1 MAINYNKHNWA
12 YGEEITPDKL
22 NNVEN
27 GVKTNADAINE
38 VNNNLQRFYFDGNKA
53 LLGIT
58 NDTTLNQLIDDKML
72 PQWSKL
78 VLWINDETEIGR
90 EVQKALYTSYAVKLY
105 GYLTVVRNGD
115 VIKLYFEDYEST
127 KIYVNSYSTINNL
140 GWYREWTLK

>member
-1 MAINYNKHNWA
+1 MSDYEPKTWK
-12 YGEEITPDKL
+12 YGDEFTPDSM
-22 NNVEN
+22 NHIEQ
-27 GVKTNADAINE
+27 GIKTNADAIKE
-38 VNNNLQRFYFDGNKA
+38 ANNNLQHFYFDGNKA

-58 NDTTLNQLIDDKML
+58 NDTTLNQLIDGMML

-78 VLWINDETEIGR
+78 VLWINDGTEIGR
-90 EVQKALYTSYAVKLY
+90 EVQEALYTSYAVKPY

-127 KIYVNSYSTINNL
+127 KIYVNSYSSINNR

>member
-58 NDTTLNQLIDDKML
+58 NDTTLNQLIDGKML

-90 EVQKALYTSYAVKLY
+90 EVQKALYTSYAVKPY

-127 KIYVNSYSTINNL
+127 KIYVNSYSAINNL